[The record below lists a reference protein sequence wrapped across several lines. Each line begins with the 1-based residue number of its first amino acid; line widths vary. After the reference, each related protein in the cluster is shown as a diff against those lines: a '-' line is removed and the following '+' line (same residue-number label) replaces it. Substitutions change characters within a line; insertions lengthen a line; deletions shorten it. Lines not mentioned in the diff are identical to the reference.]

1 VKTVQGRP
9 KFDAI
14 FLGEVTLN
22 VLAFPDVHLSVTA
35 GYIDSKSGRRYGSMT
50 KLGGWS
56 PETLRKL
63 NDFLEALEVDV
74 AAEVFDGGAT
84 GGGQEPLTTTTD
96 GIPGL

>member
-1 VKTVQGRP
+1 MKTVQGKP

-14 FLGEVTLN
+14 FLGEIQLN
-22 VLAFPDVHLSVTA
+22 VLSFPDIHLSVTA
-35 GYIDSKSGRRYGSMT
+35 GYIDSKTARRYGSMN

-63 NDFLEALEVDV
+63 NEFLESVELDV